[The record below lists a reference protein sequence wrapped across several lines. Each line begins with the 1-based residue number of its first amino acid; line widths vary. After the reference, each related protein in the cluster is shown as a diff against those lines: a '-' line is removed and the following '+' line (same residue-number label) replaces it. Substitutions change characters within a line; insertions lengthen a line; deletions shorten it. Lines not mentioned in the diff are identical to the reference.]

1 MRFHVNTQ
9 LSSAM
14 LRSTRLAARIAPILS
29 RNYSTSSSLKLL
41 TPEDIRVTERAQ
53 QRLKVYTILLWLLLP
68 LMLLPA
74 FRRCN
79 NPSVA
84 APTTNASTCFQE
96 VLSQG
101 ERLRVEVD
109 GGGCSG
115 FEYKIKLDKKLQNDD
130 RLWKRDNVEIVVDE
144 VS

>member
-14 LRSTRLAARIAPILS
+14 LRSTRLPARIAPILS
-29 RNYSTSSSLKLL
+29 RNYCTSSSLKPL
-41 TPEDIRVTERAQ
+41 TSEDIRVTERAQ
-53 QRLKVYTILLWLLLP
+53 QRLK
-68 LMLLPA
+68 
-74 FRRCN
+74 
-79 NPSVA
+79 
-84 APTTNASTCFQE
+84 E